1 MYENALR
8 LNCACVRTV
17 LVSELCLCQNS
28 VCVRNCLHAMSGCR
42 ALNGLACRPGF
53 CAGLVRLGGGRARFR
68 HACRDM
74 FCRRCLPAERFV
86 GVFCRCEACLSAA
99 ACIVNVVAGSVTV
112 CGSVE

>member
-53 CAGLVRLGGGRARFR
+53 CAGLVRLGGGRARFCCVGR
-68 HACRDM
+68 FDGAIMM
-74 FCRRCLPAERFV
+74 FAVCFG
-86 GVFCRCEACLSAA
+86 GVMRSRTCGEC
-99 ACIVNVVAGSVTV
+99 AGGE
-112 CGSVE
+112 CGGCCAV

>member
-53 CAGLVRLGGGRARFR
+53 CAGLVRLGGMK
-68 HACRDM
+68 RDSVVSVGLTGAIMM
-74 FCRRCLPAERFV
+74 FAVCFG
-86 GVFCRCEACLSAA
+86 GVMRSRTCGEC
-99 ACIVNVVAGSVTV
+99 AGGE
-112 CGSVE
+112 CGGCCAV